1 MELEMFHEI
10 KTAFYEKICGNSSV
24 GRALA
29 SQAGGREFE
38 PRLPLMLI
46 IKELYLNIAPFFRF
60 IACLYGELSSFKYDN
75 IRYFGANFGQILVT
89 KVVKS
94 RGVKQPSTRKLSRI
108 VTNCHELSRIAINI
122 SDRSLCYSEIIATFA
137 VKKPSFRKWLFRNTD
152 LIK

>member
-1 MELEMFHEI
+1 MELEMFHEIKTASHEI

-38 PRLPLMLI
+38 PRLPLTLI
-46 IKELYLNIAPFFRF
+46 IKELYLKYSSFFRF

-94 RGVKQPSTRKLSRI
+94 RGVKQPSTRKI
-108 VTNCHELSRIAINI
+108 VTNCHEL
-122 SDRSLCYSEIIATFA
+122 
-137 VKKPSFRKWLFRNTD
+137 P
-152 LIK
+152 